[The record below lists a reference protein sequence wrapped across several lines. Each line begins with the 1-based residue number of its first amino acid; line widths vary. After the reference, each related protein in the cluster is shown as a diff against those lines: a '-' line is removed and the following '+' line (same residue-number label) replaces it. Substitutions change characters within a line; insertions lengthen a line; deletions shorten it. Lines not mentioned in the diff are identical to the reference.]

1 MEKRIAIF
9 TIFLITDFGAK
20 IQVQDILQKYDI
32 LAYFGMLST
41 LGKHNL
47 EQMQEILEAGN
58 FFQFVTCKMIPF
70 MFIVYYALNNI
81 I

>member
-1 MEKRIAIF
+1 
-9 TIFLITDFGAK
+9 
-20 IQVQDILQKYDI
+20 
-32 LAYFGMLST
+32 MLTT

-47 EQMQEILEAGN
+47 EQMQEILEAGI

>member
-1 MEKRIAIF
+1 
-9 TIFLITDFGAK
+9 
-20 IQVQDILQKYDI
+20 
-32 LAYFGMLST
+32 MLST

-58 FFQFVTCKMIPF
+58 FFQFVTCKMTPF
-70 MFIVYYALNNI
+70 MFIVYYVLNNI